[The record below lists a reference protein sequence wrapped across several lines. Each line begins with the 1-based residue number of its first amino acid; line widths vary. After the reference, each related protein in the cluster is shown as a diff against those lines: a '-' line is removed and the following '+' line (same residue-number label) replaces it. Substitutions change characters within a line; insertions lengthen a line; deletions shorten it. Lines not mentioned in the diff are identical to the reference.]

1 MRNDS
6 GAKIQKVEL
15 KINPQI
21 ATDFI
26 ALSPFQQTACELSAE
41 IGCGGLL
48 RFVLICEICVIFG

>member
-21 ATDFI
+21 ANDFI
-26 ALSPFQQTACELSAE
+26 ALSPFSRLLVNCLQKSAVEVCCGLS
-41 IGCGGLL
+41 
-48 RFVLICEICVIFG
+48 